1 MLRIPVCLHNV
12 AEEDVY
18 RPSAWNAFG
27 MDPEG
32 SDYRACS
39 AFGPLYG

>member
-1 MLRIPVCLHNV
+1 MHNV
-12 AEEDVY
+12 PDEKIF

-27 MDPEG
+27 MDKES

-39 AFGPLYG
+39 NYGALYK